1 MKAQRILYK
10 AQTLVGL
17 SYCMN
22 TLIWDIENDEI
33 DYRKKFH
40 SIVEVA
46 EVIYHKVLELKNDI
60 TKLAM
65 QEENEELKEF
75 LEA

>member
-1 MKAQRILYK
+1 MKAKRILHK

-17 SYCMN
+17 GYCLS
-22 TLIWDIENDEI
+22 TLLWNIENDET

-40 SIVEVA
+40 SIIEFA
-46 EVIYHKVLELKNDI
+46 EVIYQKVLEVKNDI

-65 QEENEELKEF
+65 AEEREELKKY
-75 LEA
+75 L